1 LELVEALHRS
11 VDKKHPGKIK
21 LRQFKVTGVSG
32 NTVTV
37 DDRGV
42 NTPGNRYL
50 SSYSPAV
57 NDVVWALVDSDA
69 DIIILGKLA

>member
-1 LELVEALHRS
+1 MELVDALHRS
-11 VDKKHPGKIK
+11 IAKEHPGKIK

-37 DDRGV
+37 DDRGEPL
-42 NTPGNRYL
+42 PGNRYL
-50 SSYSPAV
+50 ASYSPAV
-57 NDVVWALVDSDA
+57 NDVVWAIVDSDA